1 MNEFTY
7 LDIYATK
14 HIEYLLVVAFLA
26 LFVIGALLL
35 REKKGGPR

>member
-7 LDIYATK
+7 LDVYATK
-14 HIEYLLVVAFLA
+14 NIEYLLVVGVLV

-35 REKKGGPR
+35 RDGKGGPR